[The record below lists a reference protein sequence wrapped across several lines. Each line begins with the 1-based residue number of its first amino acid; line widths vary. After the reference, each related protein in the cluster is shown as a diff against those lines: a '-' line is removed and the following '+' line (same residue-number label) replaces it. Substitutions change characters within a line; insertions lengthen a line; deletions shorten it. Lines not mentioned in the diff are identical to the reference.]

1 MKKSKDLSTKYYQ
14 KNKDNLQK
22 IAQKRCPDLD
32 DSITN
37 NIKNLPEDEKRRL
50 VEYRKTLV

>member
-22 IAQKRCPDLD
+22 IAQKRYPDLD

>member
-22 IAQKRCPDLD
+22 IAQKRYPDLD

-50 VEYRKTLV
+50 VEYRKKLL